1 MSTFNKIL
9 VYSLVQFFLVAV
21 GIVSYFQFDGFYSV
35 LGITFSSFMSVGV
48 LIATIVQQEED
59 KKKALKKKLNQS

>member
-21 GIVSYFQFDGFYSV
+21 GIVSYFQFDGLYSV

-48 LIATIVQQEED
+48 LIATIVQLDED
-59 KKKALKKKLNQS
+59 KKKSFKKKLNQS

>member
-1 MSTFNKIL
+1 MSAFNKTIIFT
-9 VYSLVQFFLVAV
+9 LVQFFLVAV
-21 GIVSYFQFDGFYSV
+21 GIVSYYQLDGVYSV
-35 LGITFSSFMSVGV
+35 LGVTFSTFMSVGV